1 MFQITEH
8 MKTISVKDLKYKL
21 DNEKIQLIDVREPYE
36 FAICALPKSIN
47 IPMGEL
53 SDRYDEI
60 KRDIEVYI
68 SCKSGKRAE
77 AVANFLET
85 EYSYDKVTIVE
96 GGIIAYIE
104 EVDSSLEVY

>member
-1 MFQITEH
+1 
-8 MKTISVKDLKYKL
+8 MKTISVKDLKTKI
-21 DNEKIQLIDVREPYE
+21 DNDKIQLIDVREAYE
-36 FAICALPKSIN
+36 FAICALPNSIN

-53 SDRYDEI
+53 ADRYDEI
-60 KRDIEVYI
+60 KKSEDVYI

-85 EYSYDKVTIVE
+85 EYDYDKVIIVE

>member
-1 MFQITEH
+1 
-8 MKTISVKDLKYKL
+8 MKTISVKDLKTKI
-21 DNEKIQLIDVREPYE
+21 DNENIQLIDVRETYE
-36 FAICALPKSIN
+36 FAICKMPKSVN

-60 KRDIEVYI
+60 KKSEAVYI

-85 EYSYDKVTIVE
+85 EYNFENVFIVD
-96 GGIIAYIE
+96 GGITAYIE
-104 EVDSSLEVY
+104 EVDSSLETY